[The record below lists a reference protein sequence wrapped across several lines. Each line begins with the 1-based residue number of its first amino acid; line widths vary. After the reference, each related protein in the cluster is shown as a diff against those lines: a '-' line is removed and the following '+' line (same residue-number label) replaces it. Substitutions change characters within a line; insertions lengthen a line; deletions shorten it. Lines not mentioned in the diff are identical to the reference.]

1 MRLTPEQIAKI
12 SKKEAETPDA
22 LKRNPL
28 NDYTEGWF
36 HVTLNTRGE
45 APVLGYLT
53 GDPDA
58 EDGSANAPRC
68 VLTELGK
75 KVEESWKNI
84 PTYYPEVEIDAFMAM
99 PEHIHGLL
107 HLKPANR
114 VHLGQIIRG
123 FMIGCTHGYW
133 DTLGI
138 AWGASEQK
146 RGGIPP
152 VFTDRD
158 HTRSYRGPA
167 LMVRGYNDVEAV
179 TEEEIEIKRQYIRN
193 NPRKRLIQN
202 DKPDLFR
209 VWRNMK
215 STNWTPERIMQG
227 LCADRFIAADRN
239 KQVEAWRQITV
250 KGIRNSR
257 GKISATLK
265 FVQIPAK
272 PESTESPES
281 PKFLGSPESIVTSKT
296 LAIPKNLETSGT
308 HETTKTHETSGT
320 LETTKTH
327 ETSGTL
333 ETTKTL
339 ETISFRP
346 VIDLVGN
353 MDLLKRPLFPLVC
366 HRADVNLFEQQKD
379 AVLKVA
385 REQGG
390 VIVTACVSP
399 KEREI
404 VKMLQQELLPVIE
417 VMDNG
422 FNERYKPTGRN
433 FYAVAEQRRLEVAPW
448 EYEYRRREMR
458 PAKDAQ
464 GNPILDANGQQ
475 EMEEVPDISREMCM
489 VMNELVRMIA
499 KKEDDWW
506 K

>member
-12 SKKEAETPDA
+12 RKKEAETPDA

-45 APVLGYLT
+45 APVLGCLA
-53 GDPDA
+53 GDPAA
-58 EDGSANAPRC
+58 EDGTPNAPRC
-68 VLTELGK
+68 VLTELGR

-84 PTYYPEVEIDAFMAM
+84 PYYYPEVEIDAFIVM
-99 PEHIHGLL
+99 PEHVHGLL
-107 HLKPANR
+107 HLKSTNKI
-114 VHLGQIIRG
+114 HLGQIIRG

-138 AWGASEQK
+138 AWGPNEQK
-146 RGGIPP
+146 SGGISRIS
-152 VFTDRD
+152 TDRD
-158 HTRSYRGPA
+158 HTRSFRGPS
-167 LMVRGYNDVEAV
+167 LFVRGYNDVEAV
-179 TEEEIEIKRQYIRN
+179 NDEEIDIKQHYIRN
-193 NPRKRLIQN
+193 NPRKHQIQHGKA
-202 DKPDLFR
+202 DFFR
-209 VWRNMK
+209 VRRNMK
-215 STNWTPERIMQG
+215 STNWTPERIMHG
-227 LCADRFIAADRN
+227 LCADRFIAADRT

-257 GKISATLK
+257 GKNSATLK
-265 FVQIPAK
+265 FMQIPENIAL
-272 PESTESPES
+272 TES
-281 PKFLGSPESIVTSKT
+281 IT
-296 LAIPKNLETSGT
+296 
-308 HETTKTHETSGT
+308 TSGT
-320 LETTKTH
+320 LATSETFRTF
-327 ETSGTL
+327 
-333 ETTKTL
+333 
-339 ETISFRP
+339 SFRP

-353 MDLLKRPLFPLVC
+353 MELLKRPLFPLVC
-366 HRADVNLFEQQKD
+366 HRADAHLFEKQKD

-385 REQGG
+385 REQRG

-404 VKMLQQELLPVIE
+404 VKTLQQELLPVIE
-417 VMDNG
+417 IMDNG
-422 FNERYKPTGRN
+422 FNDRYKPTGRN

-458 PAKDAQ
+458 PAKDDQ
-464 GNPILDANGQQ
+464 GNNVLDANGQP